1 MNIINRGENMDRL
14 KKFWNNNK
22 RYILT
27 FVILVVIFNIR
38 LPYYVN
44 APGGTIDITN
54 RLSGES
60 SKKINGSLNLL
71 YVTEFQGTIPTVLM
85 SYMFKDWDLE
95 KSEEVEFK
103 GENGND
109 VYNRNRL
116 MLDNSVKNA
125 TYVAYKYAGKDVKLT
140 NIENVVIANIRD
152 NGLEIGDVINKVEG
166 KEVSNLEDIR
176 EVLKSSKGSVNI
188 DLTRDNKSKN
198 IDVKL
203 DSDNKLGTVIMT
215 NYDIDTGDDL
225 DIKFTSRESGSSG
238 GMMLTLT
245 IYSAISDED
254 LIKGRKIAG
263 TGTIDIEGNVG
274 EIDGIKYKI
283 MGAYKKGVDV
293 VLVPSANYK
302 EAMEVKKE
310 KGYDMEIV
318 EVKTFEDVIKYL
330 RGN

>member
-95 KSEEVEFK
+95 KSEAVEFK

-140 NIENVVIANIRD
+140 NIENVVIANTRD

-176 EVLKSSKGSVNI
+176 EVLKSSNGSVNI

>member
-14 KKFWNNNK
+14 KKFWNDNK

-140 NIENVVIANIRD
+140 NIENVVIANTRD

-166 KEVSNLEDIR
+166 KEVSNLEEIR

-302 EAMEVKKE
+302 EAMEVKRDKD
-310 KGYDMEIV
+310 YDMEIV
-318 EVKTFEDVIKYL
+318 EVKTFEDVINYL